1 MHTKRLRI
9 MSYQSGLLAAAHR
22 DISVTISDSTH
33 QSHLLT
39 LSFPHCMWAK
49 AHLKKKKTE
58 SSVSLW
64 MEHSREDYTFLFFSN
79 RENSN
84 HCPTFL
90 PFPHSTLQISK
101 CFHHLCL
108 ICLFPFQAISWM
120 LFLNPL
126 LLLCTQGW
134 IPATCIVG
142 AVTSYKVTSTS
153 FTWSAQK
160 KEVHAHTVS
169 RHTNY
174 YVWRQGKS
182 GQKQNA
188 GTTGKIPGQGKGLK
202 SYSSVRFHLGTP
214 KTCIRI

>member
-1 MHTKRLRI
+1 
-9 MSYQSGLLAAAHR
+9 
-22 DISVTISDSTH
+22 
-33 QSHLLT
+33 
-39 LSFPHCMWAK
+39 MWAK
-49 AHLKKKKTE
+49 AHFLKKTKG
-58 SSVSLW
+58 SVSFW
-64 MEHSREDYTFLFFSN
+64 MKHSREDYTFFFLFN

-126 LLLCTQGW
+126 LLKDESLQLALLVLQHPTRLLPLALPEVLRRRKCMHTLFKDTQISMYEDKG
-134 IPATCIVG
+134 
-142 AVTSYKVTSTS
+142 S
-153 FTWSAQK
+153 
-160 KEVHAHTVS
+160 
-169 RHTNY
+169 
-174 YVWRQGKS
+174 QGKS
-182 GQKQNA
+182 RMQA
-188 GTTGKIPGQGKGLK
+188 IPGQGKGLK